1 MAKTD
6 EIEKAVVTLIGCT
19 RRKKRAKSITDIA
32 AMIEFLRDE
41 LGSYSAVA
49 NKVGLS
55 TEMLREFRSV
65 KQLDPE
71 IHTLVEKRIIDSV
84 DLVYRISKLDS
95 KSQKALV
102 EKFLKGDLTL
112 DDARVLKSFKGAK
125 GVSATYAISKVVRS
139 RDIRTYILR
148 FPVPRGRSKKLLRE
162 EFRKITGEQE
172 IVAFKIEGQRAVLEL
187 SYKGQKKLRDAARRD
202 KLTLARSVQNIIGG
216 E

>member
-1 MAKTD
+1 VAKTD